1 MEAEN
6 RHGFSLRYQNGRAVL
21 IISPEEKR
29 SRQIYADDVSARM
42 KILGIPPVSARK
54 IREII
59 ARGSGEPEDLGDWPA
74 GAQLCA
80 RVIVTVSEDNMKAE
94 VMIEPPRP
102 GGAPADREMIDSA
115 LAENSVVKGIDEE
128 AIHALLRPG
137 YNGHSRIVAWGEV
150 PVKGRRG
157 RFKCLFVT
165 ERGKPWK
172 ELNSGRIDLKELNFI
187 QNRTTGEV
195 LAEFI
200 PEVPSADGYDVFGNI
215 TEAEEPEEE
224 ILYKAG
230 DGVIETGDGLIA
242 EIDGNVRLTGDE
254 ITVEPTVR
262 VKEVNYSTGN
272 IDFDGSVSVEGTVA
286 DGFTVRASGDIQVGK
301 TVGRGKLHAGRNL
314 VLSAG
319 FAGDG
324 EGYCKVG
331 GSLYSKFLEGA
342 RVEVDADLIVTEAVL
357 HSELEVRG
365 NLILSE
371 GRGEIT
377 GGTAMIAGGISCK
390 RIGNVYAGSTRI
402 FVGCSPEKLN
412 DYFNLGGLLK
422 KLREEMDEQELQ
434 AGYLKSHRGNTAR
447 ELENLEKGIAVHKKR
462 LKEGATELKE
472 MRENLKAAE
481 GTIIAVEDRLYPGV
495 SISFGLEDFHLG
507 DKGLER
513 VLLRYKN
520 NRIDVHGLKPGEEIT
535 LPSVPD
541 R

>member
-6 RHGFSLRYQNGRAVL
+6 RHGFYLRYQNGRAVL
-21 IISPEEKR
+21 IVSPEENR
-29 SRQIYADDVSARM
+29 SRQIYADDISARM

-59 ARGSGEPEDLGDWPA
+59 ARGSGKPEDLGDWPA
-74 GAQLCA
+74 GAQLSA
-80 RVIVTVSEDNMKAE
+80 RVTVTVSEDKMKAE

-128 AIHALLRPG
+128 AVNALLRSG
-137 YNGHSRIVAWGEV
+137 YNGHSRIVAWGEI
-150 PVKGRRG
+150 PVKGRRA
-157 RFKCLFVT
+157 RYKCLFVT
-165 ERGKPWK
+165 DRGKPWK
-172 ELNSGRIDLKELNFI
+172 ELNGGRIDLKELNFI
-187 QNRTTGEV
+187 QNRSSGDI
-195 LAEFI
+195 LAEYI
-200 PEVPSADGYDVFGNI
+200 PEVPSTDGFDVYGNT
-215 TEAEEPEEE
+215 TEADEPVEEV
-224 ILYKAG
+224 LYKAG

-242 EIDGNVRLTGDE
+242 EINGNVRLSGDE
-254 ITVEPTVR
+254 ITVEPTVK
-262 VKEVNYSTGN
+262 VKDVNYSTGN

-301 TVGRGKLHAGRNL
+301 TVGRGILHAGRNL

-324 EGYCKVG
+324 EGYCEVG

-342 RVEVDADLIVTEAVL
+342 RVEVDGNLIVTEAVL
-357 HSELEVRG
+357 HSDLEVKG

-402 FVGCSPEKLN
+402 FAGCPPKRLN
-412 DYFNLGGLLK
+412 DYFSLGGLLK
-422 KLREEMDEQELQ
+422 KLREEVDELELQ
-434 AGYLKSHRGNTAR
+434 AGYLKSRRGNTEQ

-462 LKEGATELKE
+462 LQEGASELKE
-472 MRENLKAAE
+472 MREYLKSAE

-495 SISFGLEDFHLG
+495 SISFGLDDFHLG

-520 NRIDVHGLKPGEEIT
+520 GRVDVHGLKPGEEIT
-535 LPSVPD
+535 LPSFPD